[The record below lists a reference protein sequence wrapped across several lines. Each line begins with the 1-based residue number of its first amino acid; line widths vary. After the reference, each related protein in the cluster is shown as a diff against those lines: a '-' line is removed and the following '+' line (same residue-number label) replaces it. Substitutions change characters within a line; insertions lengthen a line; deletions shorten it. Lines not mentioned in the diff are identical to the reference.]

1 MGSCGQGFEQKF
13 ARFTVGGCS
22 DLVLSLVVVREPL
35 VSLWVTGFVIE
46 RSIVLH
52 AVNFAAYV
60 LDLNKAR
67 PAVEECALEGHLA
80 GSNLEHLLVLSVGSE
95 FLAISVRGDSVV
107 KQAFT
112 LFGLLLIR
120 DQFMPEEY

>member
-1 MGSCGQGFEQKF
+1 
-13 ARFTVGGCS
+13 
-22 DLVLSLVVVREPL
+22 
-35 VSLWVTGFVIE
+35 
-46 RSIVLH
+46 
-52 AVNFAAYV
+52 V

-80 GSNLEHLLVLSVGSE
+80 GSNLEHLPILLVGSE

-112 LFGLLLIR
+112 LFGLLLIHG
-120 DQFMPEEY
+120 QFMPEEC